1 MAVVLSETRTKVN
14 LLFINVYAST
24 EMSTEEGLDISSLES
39 LLFSHII
46 ISINTKHLENSP

>member
-1 MAVVLSETRTKVN
+1 MAVMVSENRTRVN

-24 EMSTEEGLDISSLES
+24 EMNTEGLDISSLKS

>member
-1 MAVVLSETRTKVN
+1 MAIVLSENRTKVN

-24 EMSTEEGLDISSLES
+24 EMSTEVPDISSLKS

-46 ISINTKHLENSP
+46 ISINTKHLENFP

>member
-1 MAVVLSETRTKVN
+1 MLSENRTNAN

-24 EMSTEEGLDISSLES
+24 ETSTEGLDISSLKS

-46 ISINTKHLENSP
+46 ISINAKHLENAP